1 MNNLSTP
8 IIIEIYKYLDIYS
21 LIRIYKLGLINSFN
35 ENEKK
40 VFFEIIW
47 KLVVKNIKYYENMYK
62 PWIYNKKKD
71 HFIYYFPAYNKIVPV
86 YIKPND
92 WIKLF
97 LLK

>member
-8 IIIEIYKYLDIYS
+8 IILAIYKYLDIYS
-21 LIRIYKLGLINSFN
+21 LIRIYKLGLINKFN

-40 VFFEIIW
+40 VFYEIIW
-47 KLVVKNIKYYENMYK
+47 KQVVKNIKYYENIYK
-62 PWIYNKKKD
+62 PWKYNKNKD
-71 HFIYYFPAYNKIVPV
+71 CFIYYFAAYNKIVPV
-86 YIKPND
+86 YIKPNE